1 MPIKNYTTTVDVYT
15 SLGEIQGAL
24 AKHGATK
31 IVVDYENGKPSAVA
45 FMLNGPR
52 GIQGFVLPALV
63 DGTLRAF
70 AKQKVKVDRG
80 QAEKTAWRNTRD
92 WVLAQMAFIEAS
104 DVPMDQVFL
113 PYLTDKTGRNLY
125 EVYASGQLMLG
136 EGEHDA

>member
-1 MPIKNYTTTVDVYT
+1 MPIKNYTTKVDVYT

-31 IVVDYENGKPSAVA
+31 IMIDYNGGKPTAVTFA
-45 FMLNGPR
+45 LNGPR

-70 AKQKVKVDRG
+70 TKQKVKVDRE
-80 QAEKTAWRNTRD
+80 QAEMTAWRNTRD

-104 DVPMDQVFL
+104 DVPVDQVFL
-113 PYLTDKTGRNLY
+113 PYLVDKSGKTLY
-125 EVYASGQLMLG
+125 EVYANGQLQLT
-136 EGEHDA
+136 E